1 MHLLDYFILFS
12 SVLLGGGLAFYFQ
25 KNNKKLLQLVLSFSG
40 AFILGISVLHLM
52 PVAFS
57 FPIDPN
63 TFSTSTEQTE
73 AISRHGNIIGLLILL
88 GFFIQIFLEQLS
100 RGVEHGHI
108 HAPHHGK
115 TAFAIQILLGLSIH
129 AFFEGI
135 PLSND
140 EIHAHNHHNHLL
152 YGIILHKAPAAFALV
167 LLFLISGIKRSFI
180 IIGLIVF
187 ASMSPLGAIVG
198 EYLKESGVLT
208 LERQNYVVAF
218 VIGSFLHIAT
228 TILFEVESA
237 EHHSISI
244 RKLIAILV
252 GIGMAVLTIV

>member
-1 MHLLDYFILFS
+1 MEFLDYLILFS

-25 KNNKKLLQLVLSFSG
+25 KNNKAILQLVLSFSG

-57 FPIDPN
+57 FPIDASAFN
-63 TFSTSTEQTE
+63 SADEQAH
-73 AISRHGNIIGLLILL
+73 AISSHGNTVGLLILL
-88 GFFIQIFLEQLS
+88 GFFVQIFLEQLS
-100 RGVEHGHI
+100 KGVEHGHI

-115 TAFAIQILLGLSIH
+115 TSFAIQILLGLSIH

-135 PLSND
+135 PLENQHL
-140 EIHAHNHHNHLL
+140 HAHAGHNHLL
-152 YGIILHKAPAAFALV
+152 WGIVLHKAPAAFALV
-167 LLFLISGIKRSFI
+167 LLFLISGFKKP
-180 IIGLIVF
+180 LIAVALLIF
-187 ASMSPLGAIVG
+187 ASMSPFGALVG
-198 EYLKESGVLT
+198 EVLT
-208 LERQNYVVAF
+208 KKEILTIERQNFVVAF

-237 EHHSISI
+237 EHHSISM

-252 GIGMAVLTIV
+252 GIGMAILTIM

>member
-1 MHLLDYFILFS
+1 MHDLDYLILFS

-25 KNNKKLLQLVLSFSG
+25 KNNKTILQLVLSFSG

-57 FPIDPN
+57 NPI
-63 TFSTSTEQTE
+63 SATED
-73 AISRHGNIIGLLILL
+73 AISSHGNTVGLLILL
-88 GFFIQIFLEQLS
+88 GFFVQIFLEQLS
-100 RGVEHGHI
+100 KGVEHGHI

-115 TAFAIQILLGLSIH
+115 TGFAIQILLGLSIH

-135 PLSND
+135 PLEND
-140 EIHAHNHHNHLL
+140 SIHAHHHHDHLL
-152 YGIILHKAPAAFALV
+152 WGIVLHKAPAAFALV
-167 LLFLISGIKRSFI
+167 LLFLISGFKKP
-180 IIGLIVF
+180 LIVFALLVF
-187 ASMSPLGAIVG
+187 ASMSPLGAFVG
-198 EYLKESGVLT
+198 KKLMLT
-208 LERQNYVVAF
+208 VVQQNYVVAF

-237 EHHSISI
+237 EHHSISM

-252 GIGMAVLTIV
+252 GIGMAILTIV

>member
-1 MHLLDYFILFS
+1 MFS

-57 FPIDPN
+57 YPTN
-63 TFSTSTEQTE
+63 ASSEV
-73 AISRHGNIIGLLILL
+73 ISSHGNTVGLLILL

-100 RGVEHGHI
+100 KGVEHGHI

-115 TAFAIQILLGLSIH
+115 TGFAIQILLGLSIH
-129 AFFEGI
+129 AFFEGV
-135 PLSND
+135 PLENES
-140 EIHAHNHHNHLL
+140 IHAHNHHGHLL
-152 YGIILHKAPAAFALV
+152 WGIVLHKAPAAFALV
-167 LLFLISGIKRSFI
+167 LLFLISDFKKSWI
-180 IIGLIVF
+180 IFALIVF
-187 ASMSPLGAIVG
+187 ASMSPLGAYVG
-198 EYLKESGVLT
+198 KILTENGVLT
-208 LERQNYVVAF
+208 MERQNLVVAF

-244 RKLIAILV
+244 RKLIAILI
-252 GIGMAVLTIV
+252 GIGMAILTIH